1 MTDIQFQSSIL
12 SKQLTEHVE
21 LIIENKELIV
31 SGVQKIAQLA
41 SDSLSRGG
49 TIFWCGNGGS
59 AADSQHLAAD
69 LVCRFISDRIPLKSV
84 ALTTDSSILTAIS
97 NDYSF
102 DNIFARQLKAL
113 GKDGDILIAISTS
126 GNSRNI
132 KEAVLTAKNIGV
144 ETIGLL
150 GRDGGSSVDL
160 FSKKLIIP
168 SNSTARIQEVHILI
182 GHLIIDLIEKNLNLS
197 NN

>member
-1 MTDIQFQSSIL
+1 MTDIQLQNSIL
-12 SKQLTEHVE
+12 SKQLTDHVE

-31 SGVQKIAQLA
+31 SGVQRIAQLA
-41 SDSLSRGG
+41 SDSLFRGG

-69 LVCRFISDRIPLKSV
+69 LVCRFVSDRIPLKSV

-102 DNIFARQLKAL
+102 DKIFARQLEAL
-113 GKDGDILIAISTS
+113 GKDGDVLIAISTS

-132 KEAVLTAKNIGV
+132 KEAVLTARNIGI

-150 GRDGGSSVDL
+150 GRDGGISVDL
-160 FSKKLIIP
+160 FSQKLIIP

-182 GHLIIDLIEKNLNLS
+182 GHLIIDLIEKNLNLFK
-197 NN
+197 

>member
-1 MTDIQFQSSIL
+1 MKDIQFQNSIP
-12 SKQLTEHVE
+12 SKQLTDHVE

-41 SDSLSRGG
+41 SNSLSRGG

-69 LVCRFISDRIPLKSV
+69 LVCRFISDRIPLKSI

-102 DNIFARQLKAL
+102 DKIFARQLKAL
-113 GKDGDILIAISTS
+113 GKEGDILIAISTS

-132 KEAVLTAKNIGV
+132 KEAVLTAKDIGV

-160 FSKKLIIP
+160 FSQKLIIP

-182 GHLIIDLIEKNLNLS
+182 GHLIIDLIEKNLNLLK
-197 NN
+197 

>member
-1 MTDIQFQSSIL
+1 MTDIQLQNSIL
-12 SKQLTEHVE
+12 SKQLTDHVE

-31 SGVQKIAQLA
+31 SGVQRIAQLA
-41 SDSLSRGG
+41 SDSLFRGG

-69 LVCRFISDRIPLKSV
+69 LVCRFVSDRIPLKSV
-84 ALTTDSSILTAIS
+84 ALTTDTSILTAIS

-102 DNIFARQLKAL
+102 DKIFARQLEAL
-113 GKDGDILIAISTS
+113 GKEGDVLIAISTS

-144 ETIGLL
+144 EAIGLL

-160 FSKKLIIP
+160 FSQKLIIQ

-182 GHLIIDLIEKNLNLS
+182 GHLIIDLIEKNLNLLK
-197 NN
+197 

>member
-1 MTDIQFQSSIL
+1 MKNIQFQASIL
-12 SKQLTEHVE
+12 SKQLKDHVE

-31 SGVQKIAQLA
+31 SGVQKIAKLA

-102 DNIFARQLKAL
+102 DKIFARQLKAL
-113 GKDGDILIAISTS
+113 GKEGDILIAISTS

-132 KEAVLTAKNIGV
+132 KEAVLTANNIGV
-144 ETIGLL
+144 ETIGIL

-160 FSKKLIIP
+160 FSQKLIIP

-182 GHLIIDLIEKNLNLS
+182 GHLIIDLIEKNLNLLK
-197 NN
+197 

>member
-1 MTDIQFQSSIL
+1 MKDIQFQNSIV
-12 SKQLTEHVE
+12 SKQLTDHVE

-102 DNIFARQLKAL
+102 DKIFARQLKAL
-113 GKDGDILIAISTS
+113 GQDGDILIAISTS

-132 KEAVLTAKNIGV
+132 KEAVLTAKNIGL

-160 FSKKLIIP
+160 FSQKLIIQ

-182 GHLIIDLIEKNLNLS
+182 GHLIIDLIEKNLNL
-197 NN
+197 

>member
-1 MTDIQFQSSIL
+1 MTDIQLQNSIL
-12 SKQLTEHVE
+12 YKQLTDHVE

-31 SGVQKIAQLA
+31 SGVQRIAQLA
-41 SDSLSRGG
+41 SDSLFRGG

-69 LVCRFISDRIPLKSV
+69 LVCRFVSDRIPLKSV
-84 ALTTDSSILTAIS
+84 ALTTDTSILTAIS

-102 DNIFARQLKAL
+102 DKIFARQLEAL
-113 GKDGDILIAISTS
+113 GKEGDVLIAISTS

-144 ETIGLL
+144 EAIGLL

-160 FSKKLIIP
+160 FSQKLIIQ
-168 SNSTARIQEVHILI
+168 SNSTARIQEAHILI
-182 GHLIIDLIEKNLNLS
+182 GHLIIDLIEKNLNLLK
-197 NN
+197 

>member
-1 MTDIQFQSSIL
+1 MKDIQIQKSNL
-12 SKQLTEHVE
+12 SQQLTDHVE
-21 LIIENKELIV
+21 LIIENKELIT

-102 DNIFARQLKAL
+102 DKIFARQLIAL
-113 GKDGDILIAISTS
+113 GRKGDILIAISTS

-132 KEAVLTAKNIGV
+132 KEAVLTANNIGV
-144 ETIGLL
+144 KTIGLL
-150 GRDGGSSVDL
+150 GKDGGNSAAL
-160 FSKKLIIP
+160 FSQKLIIP

-182 GHLIIDLIEKNLNLS
+182 GHLIIDLIEKNLNLIK
-197 NN
+197 

>member
-1 MTDIQFQSSIL
+1 MTDIQSQNSIL
-12 SKQLTEHVE
+12 SKQLTDHVE

-41 SDSLSRGG
+41 SNSLSRDG

-69 LVCRFISDRIPLKSV
+69 LVCRFIADRIPLKSV

-102 DNIFARQLKAL
+102 DKIFARQLKAL
-113 GKDGDILIAISTS
+113 GKEGDILIAISTS

-132 KEAVLTAKNIGV
+132 KEAVLTARNIGI

-150 GRDGGSSVDL
+150 GRDGGISVDL
-160 FSKKLIIP
+160 FSQKLIIP
-168 SNSTARIQEVHILI
+168 SYSTARIQEVHILI
-182 GHLIIDLIEKNLNLS
+182 GHLIIDLIERNLNL
-197 NN
+197 

>member
-1 MTDIQFQSSIL
+1 MKDIQFQNSIL
-12 SKQLTEHVE
+12 SKQLTDHVE

-41 SDSLSRGG
+41 SNSLSRDG

-69 LVCRFISDRIPLKSV
+69 LVCRFIADRIPLKSV

-102 DNIFARQLKAL
+102 DKIFARQLKAL
-113 GKDGDILIAISTS
+113 GKEGDILIAISTS

-132 KEAVLTAKNIGV
+132 KEAVLTARNIGI

-150 GRDGGSSVDL
+150 GRDGGISVDL
-160 FSKKLIIP
+160 FSQKLIIP

-182 GHLIIDLIEKNLNLS
+182 GHLIIDLIEKNLNLLK
-197 NN
+197 

>member
-1 MTDIQFQSSIL
+1 MTDIQLHNSIL
-12 SKQLTEHVE
+12 SKQITDHVE

-31 SGVQKIAQLA
+31 SGVQRIAQLA
-41 SDSLSRGG
+41 SDSLFRGG

-69 LVCRFISDRIPLKSV
+69 LVCRFVSDRIPLKSV
-84 ALTTDSSILTAIS
+84 ALTTDTSILTAIS

-102 DNIFARQLKAL
+102 DKIFARQLEAL
-113 GKDGDILIAISTS
+113 GKEGDVLIAISTS

-144 ETIGLL
+144 EAIGLL

-160 FSKKLIIP
+160 FSQKLIIQ
-168 SNSTARIQEVHILI
+168 SNSTARIQEAHILI
-182 GHLIIDLIEKNLNLS
+182 GHLIIDLIEKNLNLLK
-197 NN
+197 

>member
-1 MTDIQFQSSIL
+1 MKDIQFQNSIL
-12 SKQLTEHVE
+12 SKQLTDHVE
-21 LIIENKELIV
+21 LIIQNKELIV

>member
-1 MTDIQFQSSIL
+1 MKKSISQNEIL
-12 SKQLTEHVE
+12 SNQLRDHTELIANNQE
-21 LIIENKELIV
+21 LIISSTKLIAG
-31 SGVQKIAQLA
+31 SAA
-41 SDSLSRGG
+41 DSLKRGG

-69 LVCRFISDRIPLKSV
+69 LVCRFISDRTPLKSV

-102 DNIFARQLKAL
+102 DKIFARQLKAL
-113 GKDGDILIAISTS
+113 GKEGDILIAISTS

-144 ETIGLL
+144 EAIGLL

-160 FSKKLIIP
+160 FSQKLIIQ

-182 GHLIIDLIEKNLNLS
+182 GHLIIDLIENNLNLIK
-197 NN
+197 

>member
-1 MTDIQFQSSIL
+1 MKENIHQDEIISS
-12 SKQLTEHVE
+12 QLKDHAE
-21 LIIENKELIV
+21 LIANNKDLII
-31 SGVQKIAQLA
+31 SAAKSISKLA
-41 SDSLSRGG
+41 ADSLKRGG

-69 LVCRFISDRIPLKSV
+69 LVCRFVYDRVPLKSV

-113 GKDGDILIAISTS
+113 GKDGDLLIAISTS

-144 ETIGLL
+144 KTIGLL

-160 FSKKLIIP
+160 FSQKLIIP

-182 GHLIIDLIEKNLNLS
+182 GHLIIDLIEKNLNLLK
-197 NN
+197 

>member
-1 MTDIQFQSSIL
+1 MKDIQFQNSIL
-12 SKQLTEHVE
+12 SKQLTDHVE
-21 LIIENKELIV
+21 LIIQNKELIV

-182 GHLIIDLIEKNLNLS
+182 GHLIIDLIEKNLNLLK
-197 NN
+197 